1 MLVTCLVMMAF
12 VLHEAQ
18 WESQLINGQHLVNEC
33 FFYLFCISLI
43 LFNGVTTETA
53 QVHTLS
59 WLMILCTI
67 SMIIYNVI
75 VILFDSVSYIRL
87 LFRRHRLG
95 VVRSMAMLKAH
106 PQRKSAK
113 ILCNNES

>member
-1 MLVTCLVMMAF
+1 MMAF

-53 QVHTLS
+53 QVQTLS
-59 WLMILCTI
+59 WIMILCTI

-75 VILFDSVSYIRL
+75 VILFNSVSYIRL

-95 VVRSMAMLKAH
+95 VVRSMAKLKSH
-106 PQRKSAK
+106 PKRKSTK
-113 ILCNNES
+113 V